1 MALKRRRNIV
11 IEKIV
16 GFFYFYFYLF
26 FTFLIAEVAVAV
38 TMEMRTVRFA
48 SREQSSWRSG
58 LLF

>member
-1 MALKRRRNIV
+1 MALKRRRKIV

-16 GFFYFYFYLF
+16 FFFFF

>member
-1 MALKRRRNIV
+1 M

-16 GFFYFYFYLF
+16 GSFMLLLFFF